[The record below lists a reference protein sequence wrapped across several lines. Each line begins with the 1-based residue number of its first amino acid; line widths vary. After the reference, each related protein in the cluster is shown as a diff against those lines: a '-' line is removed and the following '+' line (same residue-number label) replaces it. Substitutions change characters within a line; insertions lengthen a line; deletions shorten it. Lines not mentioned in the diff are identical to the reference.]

1 MSGGPQPSAP
11 AAPVL
16 DEEQI
21 LWDVV
26 EEHFDEAE
34 FGVEL
39 WRAARCSPIYTLQE
53 LEEGPEARLAAHID
67 GLVINGPLALQRTA
81 WPALQDD
88 DPQRAAAATL
98 AIVQSGDFA
107 LLDGALDELDL
118 PSPEGHDLCGPADG
132 IALALALCD
141 HPALDD
147 QIRGRLARA
156 QGSQLALLLTAC
168 ADRGLDPS
176 PALDRALG
184 DDVPEVIALGL
195 RAAAFGPRSRLLG
208 PVERYL
214 AHPSAIVRAAA
225 VDTALAWGSPAAWE
239 RVAQTYHQPDGR
251 AAMVWMACLGD
262 ERHAEAIARLL
273 DDEARRPDA
282 LWALGFCGRTVALEA
297 CMRWLDDDDE
307 RTRRLAAETV
317 AHALGLDLEDD
328 ALWDQESTDDP
339 DPGVEG
345 ETPDDDDDDL
355 DADLELHPEDELPL
369 PNVDAIRER
378 WAQVSAQWSPK
389 ERYVQGKPV
398 GREGLGWT
406 LATLSGRRV
415 DVVAQE
421 VVARS
426 QGVGRWPRRA
436 RARRHRGA
444 SSALA
449 QLGRNPGAIQ
459 GDRR

>member
-1 MSGGPQPSAP
+1 MSG
-11 AAPVL
+11 
-16 DEEQI
+16 EELI

-26 EEHFDEAE
+26 QEHLDEAE
-34 FGVEL
+34 FVIEL
-39 WRAARCSPIYTLQE
+39 WLGARRSPIYTLQE
-53 LEEGPEARLAAHID
+53 LEQGPEARLVAHVD
-67 GLVINGPLALQRTA
+67 GLVVNGPLALQRTA
-81 WPALQDD
+81 WPALEDD
-88 DPQRAAAATL
+88 DPQRAAAAAL
-98 AIVQSGDFA
+98 AIVHSGDFT
-107 LLDGALDELDL
+107 LLDGALDDLD
-118 PSPEGHDLCGPADG
+118 PPAPEGHELSGRADG

-147 QIRGRLARA
+147 QIRGRLAHA
-156 QGSQLALLLTAC
+156 KGSQLALLLAAC
-168 ADRGLDPS
+168 ADRGIDPS

-184 DDVPEVIALGL
+184 DETPEVVALGL
-195 RAAAFGPRSRLLG
+195 RAAAFGPHTRLLG
-208 PVERYL
+208 PVETYL
-214 AHPSAIVRAAA
+214 AHASAVVRAAA
-225 VDTALAWGSPAAWE
+225 IDTALAWGSPSAWE

-273 DDEARRPDA
+273 DDEAQRHDA
-282 LWALGFCGRTVALEA
+282 LWALGFCGRTVALNA

-307 RTRRLAAETV
+307 RTRRLAAEAI

-328 ALWDQESTDDP
+328 ALWDEEPSDDP
-339 DPGVEG
+339 EPGVEG
-345 ETPDDDDDDL
+345 QTPDDDDDDL

-378 WAQVSAQWSPK
+378 WAEQSAQWSPK

-415 DVVAQE
+415 DVVARE

-426 QGVGRWPRRA
+426 QGIGRWPRRV
-436 RARRHRGA
+436 RAHRHRGA